1 MITPYDLGAT
11 LYMPATRND
20 LFQVI
25 AQNKYPNLK
34 SLVICLEDAVIEK
47 EIKLG
52 IENLSQLLANIA
64 DLTLKDAPLIF
75 IRPRNI
81 SMANMLIAGLDLS
94 KITGFVLPKFEL
106 EQVDEWSKTL
116 SSTHLF
122 AMPTLETADCFDATK
137 MNILATTMRNDG
149 YFSKKTIV
157 LRIGGNDLMHVLGI
171 RRNRSRTLYDGP
183 LGYVIKMIVCI
194 FGAQGFYM
202 TAPVCEIIDS
212 PTVLLAELE
221 IDNEHGLVG
230 KTAIHPKQIEHI
242 NNTFKVEITDYLD
255 ALKILNSNSAVFQS
269 NGAMC
274 EPATHHMWAKNIIAR
289 SQSYGFTDEVPHSL
303 YEQHLAEKIM

>member
-25 AQNKYPNLK
+25 AQKKYPNLK
-34 SLVICLEDAVIEK
+34 SLVICLEDAVVEHEIE
-47 EIKLG
+47 LG
-52 IENLSQLLANIA
+52 IENLNQLLANVA
-64 DLTLKDAPLIF
+64 DINLKDAPLIF

-81 SMANMLIAGLDLS
+81 PMAKRLIAELDLH
-94 KITGFVLPKFEL
+94 KVTGFVLPKFEL
-106 EQVDEWSKTL
+106 TQVEAWGQTL
-116 SSTHLF
+116 SATHLL
-122 AMPTLETADCFDATK
+122 AMPTLETADCFDAAK
-137 MNILATTMRNDG
+137 MNVLATTMSSDP
-149 YFSKKTIV
+149 YFSNKTIV
-157 LRIGGNDLMHVLGI
+157 VRIGGNDLMHVLGI
-171 RRNRSRTLYDGP
+171 RRNRAKTLYDGP
-183 LGYVIKMIVCI
+183 LGYAIKMIVCT
-194 FGAQGFYM
+194 FGPHGFYM

-212 PTVLLAELE
+212 PAVLLAELE

-242 NNTFKVEITDYLD
+242 NNAFKVQVTDYLD

-274 EPATHHMWAKNIIAR
+274 EPATHHMWAKNIVAR
-289 SQSYGFTDEVPHSL
+289 SQSYGFIDEISHSL
-303 YEQHLAEKIM
+303 YEQHQSEKIL